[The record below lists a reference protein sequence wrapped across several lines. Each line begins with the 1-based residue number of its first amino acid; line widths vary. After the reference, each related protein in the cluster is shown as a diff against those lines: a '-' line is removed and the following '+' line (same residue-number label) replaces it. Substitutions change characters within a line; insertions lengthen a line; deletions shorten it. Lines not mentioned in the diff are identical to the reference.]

1 MDLFVTT
8 FQSVAVLLGIG
19 LIGFLIIQRKLIP
32 GRILSLLSPLALD
45 IALPSLIFV
54 DILSDFSPKTNPDW
68 WQLPLWWAFFT
79 ITAAGLMFL
88 FRYLSKKET
97 RKEFAITLFYQNGI
111 FFPLAI
117 LSGMFGDNSQYI
129 ISLFLFTIF
138 YPAFFFTT
146 YQFFYPTQK
155 GKTQIDWSKIFHP
168 VLVVTI
174 IAIILVYLGLRNY
187 VPDTVVSIFSMIG
200 AMTIP
205 LLMIILGGNIYID
218 YKKQGNLEI
227 FELIKFV
234 SVKNFVF
241 PLIFIGIVVL
251 LKPYI
256 SYTVAL
262 LLVLQAAVPP
272 VTAVPLVVERAGG
285 NRGIVSQFMVVS
297 FIVSLIS
304 IPLMVFLFGINF

>member
-1 MDLFVTT
+1 MNLFVTT

-54 DILSDFSPKTNPDW
+54 DILLDFSPKTNPGW

-79 ITAAGLMFL
+79 IIAAGLMFI

-111 FFPLAI
+111 FFPLAV
-117 LSGMFGDNSQYI
+117 LSGMFGDNSQYV

-146 YQFFYPTQK
+146 YQFFYPNRQ
-155 GKTQIDWSKIFHP
+155 GKTKIDWNKILHP
-168 VLVVTI
+168 VLIATVFALI
-174 IAIILVYLGLRNY
+174 IVYLGLKNFI
-187 VPDTVVSIFSMIG
+187 PETAVSIFSMIG

-205 LLMIILGGNIYID
+205 LLMIILGGNIYVD
-218 YKKQGNLEI
+218 YKKQGKIQIKEI
-227 FELIKFV
+227 IKFV
-234 SVKNFVF
+234 TVKNFVF
-241 PLIFIGIVVL
+241 PLIFIAIILL

-256 SYTVAL
+256 SYTIAL
-262 LLVLQAAVPP
+262 LLILQAAVPP

-297 FIVSLIS
+297 FVLSLIS
-304 IPLMVFLFGINF
+304 IPLMVYLFGIFF

>member
-1 MDLFVTT
+1 MNLFVTT

-54 DILSDFSPKTNPDW
+54 DILLDFSPKTNPDW

-79 ITAAGLMFL
+79 IIAAGLMFL

-117 LSGMFGDNSQYI
+117 LSGMFGDNSYYI

-146 YQFFYPTQK
+146 YQFFYPNK
-155 GKTQIDWSKIFHP
+155 KTETKIDWSKIFHP
-168 VLVVTI
+168 VLIVTL
-174 IAIILVYLGLRNY
+174 IAIILVYLGLKNF
-187 VPDTVVSIFSMIG
+187 VPDTVISIFSMIG

-205 LLMIILGGNIYID
+205 LLMIILGGNIYVD
-218 YKKQGNLEI
+218 YKKQGKLEI

-241 PLIFIGIVVL
+241 PLIFIGIVIL
-251 LKPYI
+251 LKPYL

-297 FIVSLIS
+297 FVVSLIS
-304 IPLMVFLFGINF
+304 IPLMVYLFGINF